1 MAHNNF
7 TVDARTHSISG
18 GTGLDTGIAL
28 SPGQLLTVHVDPD
41 ETWSAGAA
49 DRTSNANGLGN
60 PLGGDYGLFGRGA
73 QSFLFGALV
82 GSLDGGATFF
92 GVGTQLSMT
101 ILTEGTLSFY
111 YWDSNHE
118 DNSGQLRVS
127 VQVYDG
133 PRS

>member
-1 MAHNNF
+1 MAQGAF
-7 TVDARTHSISG
+7 VVDARKHSISG
-18 GTGLDTGIAL
+18 GAALDTAIAL
-28 SPGQLLTVHVDPD
+28 SPGQLLVIHVDPED
-41 ETWSAGAA
+41 TWSAGVA

-73 QSFLFGALV
+73 QAFLYGALV

-92 GVGTQLSMT
+92 GVGTHLSMT
-101 ILTEGTLSFY
+101 ILTEGTLLFY

-118 DNSGQLRVS
+118 DNSGQIRVS

>member
-1 MAHNNF
+1 MAHSSF
-7 TVDARTHSISG
+7 MVDARTHSISG
-18 GTGLDTGIAL
+18 GAALDTGIAL
-28 SPGQLLTVHVDPD
+28 SPGQLLLVNVDPAQ
-41 ETWSAGAA
+41 TWSAGVA

-60 PLGGDYGLFGRGA
+60 PLGGDYGLHSRGA

-82 GSLDGGATFF
+82 GSLDGGSTFF
-92 GVGTQLSMT
+92 GVGTHLSMT

-118 DNSGQLRVS
+118 DNSGHIRVV

-133 PRS
+133 PRV